1 MALKMSREKPV
12 NPDAIREA
20 QRGLAWA
27 FLLSLVIL
35 AGIVALLAGFTLV
48 RLLPYAGLL
57 ATSSELVTLPSGE
70 QIHPSWF
77 RINIMA
83 FAVSL
88 GLFVASL
95 WGLLWLRRWAR
106 VPLAEAQPHPKR
118 AQRKPSKKK
127 RKR

>member
-1 MALKMSREKPV
+1 MSREKPV
-12 NPDAIREA
+12 NPNAIREA

-27 FLLSLVIL
+27 FLISLAIL

-48 RLLPYAGLL
+48 RLLPYAELL
-57 ATSSELVTLPSGE
+57 AGSSERVTLPSGE
-70 QIHPSWF
+70 RIHPSWF

-95 WGLLWLRRWAR
+95 WGLRWLRRTWAR
-106 VPLAEAQPHPKR
+106 VPVAEAQPPPKQ
-118 AQRKPSKKK
+118 AKRKPSKKK